1 MASPGQSTLFTTFT
15 ELVTTTYRN
24 HSKEIADNI
33 SNHNALF
40 RKLSAKGR
48 IRTED
53 SGLSIVQPL
62 DYAANSTYQRYS
74 GFDVLNVA
82 ASDVLSAAEYPWRQ
96 VAVNVAASGL
106 EIRTNSGEN
115 RIINFVK
122 AKIKNAQRSMANGLS
137 SDLYSDGTAT
147 NQINGLQAIIHDG
160 DGAHQSGQGTVGGI
174 SAAYS
179 GGFAFWRNQ
188 VFDASLASVTPSATT
203 IENSMMLPL
212 WLATTRGM
220 DTPDLIVMDSVY
232 FSYFENSQT
241 SLKRYASAS
250 EAAGGIVSLKY
261 KTADVVYDSSDSGMP
276 ASHGYFIN
284 TDYLE
289 LVAHKDANMDVMP
302 ELRSVNQ
309 DAIVIP
315 VLFQGNLVCSNRAR
329 QGVMHA

>member
-1 MASPGQSTLFTTFT
+1 MASPGQSSLFSAFT

-24 HSKEIADNI
+24 HSSEIKDNM

-40 RKLSAKGR
+40 RRLTKKGR
-48 IRTED
+48 IRMED
-53 SGLSIVQPL
+53 GGLSIVEPL
-62 DYAANSTYQRYS
+62 DYAENGTYQRYS

-82 ASDVLSAAEYPWRQ
+82 ASDVLTAAEFPWRQ

-137 SDLYSDGTAT
+137 EDLYSAGTSS
-147 NQINGLQAIIHDG
+147 NQIGGLQHIIADG
-160 DGAHQSGQGTVGGI
+160 NGSVQYGQGTVGGI
-174 SAAYS
+174 NAATW
-179 GGFAFWRNQ
+179 AFWRNQ
-188 VFDASLASVTPSATT
+188 VFDASVGTVTPSATT

-220 DTPDLIVMDSVY
+220 DTPDLIVADSVY

-241 SLKRYASAS
+241 SLKRYASAD
-250 EAAGGIVSLKY
+250 EAQGGIVSLKY

-276 ASHGYFIN
+276 ASHMYFIN
-284 TDYLE
+284 TDFLE
-289 LVAHKDANMDVMP
+289 LVAHQDAYMEIMP
-302 ELRSVNQ
+302 ELKSINQ
-309 DAIVIP
+309 DAVVIP
-315 VLFQGNLVCSNRAR
+315 CLFQGNLVCSNRAR
-329 QGVMHA
+329 QGVTHA